1 MPGLKGVAIGINE
14 YRCVFWLDKV
24 ASVWSLADGF
34 LGEEKLMMQSDT
46 SLLPLSLFTKKA
58 PPDLFPQTC

>member
-34 LGEEKLMMQSDT
+34 LGEEKLMM
-46 SLLPLSLFTKKA
+46 
-58 PPDLFPQTC
+58 